1 MVASNLVI
9 DSSAF
14 TVSLLDGRTCNLRFP
29 KVDALVSLNLDDGVV
44 PWCGPFG
51 THMSTKE
58 RADLRLN
65 RWRVPGLLERDKYQ
79 TWVLDGCARG

>member
-1 MVASNLVI
+1 MVWV
-9 DSSAF
+9 
-14 TVSLLDGRTCNLRFP
+14 
-29 KVDALVSLNLDDGVV
+29 
-44 PWCGPFG
+44 FG
-51 THMSTKE
+51 TYMSTKE